1 MINDLYTRGQVF
13 FALANYRKLDS
24 DAKSDLDRAIQSEL
38 ITGEMLQIIY
48 LKFNM
53 EMLVM
58 DCLELL
64 DMEYDYFS
72 EVEDEMLETLE
83 AIMNGY
89 PTTRRKYKVA
99 GQSLDEML
107 ELLGECEISPFL
119 LSTDA
124 ITDLLEWLSSKG
136 DVLSVEVLRQ
146 RVEGIPKHIYDELFN
161 AKYSVELYNY
171 YATGGQGND
180 DRLTAQYQNNGVISF
195 AEFLSLALQSF
206 GNGNSKKRFSENK
219 LMKDVI

>member
-13 FALANYRKLDS
+13 WALSNYRKLDL
-24 DAKSDLDRAIQSEL
+24 DAKADLDRAIQSEL

-58 DCLELL
+58 DCLQLL

-72 EVEDEMLETLE
+72 QVEDEMLETLE

-89 PTTRRKYKVA
+89 STKRRKYAIK

-107 ELLGECEISPFL
+107 ELLGECEVSPFL

-124 ITDLLEWLSSKG
+124 ITDLLVWLSSKG

-146 RVEGIPKHIYDELFN
+146 RVEGMPKHIYDELFN

-171 YATGGQGND
+171 YATGMAGAD

-195 AEFLSLALQSF
+195 AEFLSLALQGF
-206 GNGNSKKRFSENK
+206 GNGNSKKRTTENK
-219 LMKDVI
+219 LMKDVV

>member
-13 FALANYRKLDS
+13 WALSNYRKLDL

-48 LKFNM
+48 LKFNT
-53 EMLVM
+53 ELLVM

-64 DMEYDYFS
+64 HMEYDYFS

-89 PTTRRKYKVA
+89 PTKRRKYKVA

-107 ELLGECEISPFL
+107 ELLGKCEISPFL

-124 ITDLLEWLSSKG
+124 ITDLLEWLAEKG

-146 RVEGIPKHIYDELFN
+146 RVEGMPQHIYDELFN

-171 YATGGQGND
+171 YATGGQGAD

-195 AEFLSLALQSF
+195 AEFLSLALQGF

-219 LMKDVI
+219 KMKDVV